1 MACAHTYCVLLLH
14 MFFGL
19 DEIPFLCVRKTWMYL
34 FRSFRLAWPGCF
46 FFPPLWLCFV
56 RLYVSRVVFVNDWEI
71 FQSAPILLVIRS
83 ILCGWWRHCA
93 AVNFVYIY
101 FAVAAF
107 LCRHSFHPQEIRR
120 HRLWWRKLDW
130 TSHIRTI
137 MLTQFPGD
145 GDNQATED
153 EQQHNEVILIGWSR

>member
-1 MACAHTYCVLLLH
+1 MLIRIVYCCYICFLVWMKYLSYALGKRECIFFVL
-14 MFFGL
+14 F
-19 DEIPFLCVRKTWMYL
+19 D
-34 FRSFRLAWPGCF
+34 WPGLGVF
-46 FFPPLWLCFV
+46 FLPPLWLCFV
-56 RLYVSRVVFVNDWEI
+56 RLYVSRIVFVNDWEI

-93 AVNFVYIY
+93 AVNFMYIY
-101 FAVAAF
+101 FAVATF

-153 EQQHNEVILIGWSR
+153 EQQHNEVILIGWRR